1 MENVK
6 EILQNVVEEINSISS
21 MLDTEDSVV
30 LEEIPDDEVV
40 VEEVVEVIPEEAG
53 VDDEL
58 PELVDDSI
66 VDLVEEDY
74 ICLILVLLN
83 LKRIIIFIINL
94 KIKQYMVNL
103 HKMD

>member
-66 VDLVEEDY
+66 VDLVEED
-74 ICLILVLLN
+74 
-83 LKRIIIFIINL
+83 
-94 KIKQYMVNL
+94 
-103 HKMD
+103 